1 MFLSTIN
8 AASEDFTLQEGEYI
22 LIPCTLHRG
31 VQSKYNVVVY
41 SEKQIVFEQITEVPV
56 VLSAKV

>member
-1 MFLSTIN
+1 
-8 AASEDFTLQEGEYI
+8 
-22 LIPCTLHRG
+22 